1 MRNLFGWIIAF
12 LIAAIG
18 VALEFGGVVAV
29 TALEETRLL
38 Y

>member
-1 MRNLFGWIIAF
+1 MRNLFGWVIAF

-18 VALEFGGVVAV
+18 IALEFGGVVAV
-29 TALEETRLL
+29 TAIEETGLL